1 MCWRQRPVA
10 TLVTVSELA
19 IEVNSLSKLYRPGR
33 RPPGMP
39 EWLWRRSNDRR
50 DQELIDDDD
59 LDDDEDLDEEEPP
72 PEREQD
78 VWALRDV
85 SFEVPRGTAVGVVG
99 PNGAGKSTL
108 LKVLSRVVP
117 PTEGRVVVR
126 GRLVPMMV
134 TSTLI
139 QGELSGRKN
148 AYLLARFLQ
157 VDREVVTRRM
167 DQIAEFAEMG
177 SLLDAKVRT
186 YSTGLRKRLGLA
198 IILNLE
204 PDVLLADDSLVVGDA
219 DFRER
224 CMGRIEEARRE
235 GLALVL
241 ASHNLKLI
249 ERFCDQAVLL
259 EEGRIV
265 ERGSPQEITKLWA
278 ERRAAHR
285 RPVETEPDDDDA
297 DADANADASSPQDE
311 TRPAARQVEEAC
323 GTILEARLVGPDG
336 SDVTSLR
343 TSESGTVEATVL
355 LRCAGARARG
365 LVSVVTLGK
374 PSVTAFR
381 SFQPEAFDVGS
392 PGLYHL
398 SIRLPGDL
406 LATRDYRLKVSV
418 MIESDAQ
425 MGERAPTLAHSKAF
439 TFSVHGGREGPRDE
453 DISPDGAVR
462 PVLQWEVET
471 ESLEA
476 PAGASVP
483 GR

>member
-1 MCWRQRPVA
+1 
-10 TLVTVSELA
+10 
-19 IEVNSLSKLYRPGR
+19 
-33 RPPGMP
+33 
-39 EWLWRRSNDRR
+39 
-50 DQELIDDDD
+50 
-59 LDDDEDLDEEEPP
+59 
-72 PEREQD
+72 
-78 VWALRDV
+78 
-85 SFEVPRGTAVGVVG
+85 
-99 PNGAGKSTL
+99 
-108 LKVLSRVVP
+108 
-117 PTEGRVVVR
+117 
-126 GRLVPMMV
+126 MMV

-265 ERGSPQEITKLWA
+265 ERGSAQEITKLWA

-285 RPVETEPDDDDA
+285 RPVETGPPDSDA
-297 DADANADASSPQDE
+297 DSDAGSAEDE
-311 TRPAARQVEEAC
+311 TRPAAHQADEAC

-343 TSESGTVEATVL
+343 TSEPGTVEATVL

-365 LVSVVTLGK
+365 IVSVVTLGK

-398 SIRLPGDL
+398 SVRLPGDM

-418 MIESDAQ
+418 MIECDAQ
-425 MGERAPTLAHSKAF
+425 PGERSPTLAHSKAF

-476 PAGASVP
+476 PAGASAP
-483 GR
+483 GH